1 MFFRL
6 ILWGFIIVTVFRF
19 ISRFLLPILQITRAA
34 QNKMREMQEQM
45 NTMQQEQKNKKTSN
59 EKSIEGD
66 YIDYEEIK

>member
-19 ISRFLLPILQITRAA
+19 ISSFLLPIFHITRAA

-45 NTMQQEQKNKKTSN
+45 NAMQQEQQHKKPSN